1 MPPSN
6 ETKNLELYDFLDAK
20 GFNPISTS
28 GVGKSV
34 DTQLAKAFNF
44 TFKVNN
50 KEYGTFIAS
59 IDNSTLIIFFSKQ
72 AVNPVMSSWA
82 KFLEEIKNKFIGQ
95 SGIKNFKVDAIDKY
109 DEYLA
114 RREFNE
120 NLNEGYYGNK
130 HTSYSNSTP
139 STVKM
144 FIRHNKTIEENDQRF
159 RHVEQIFVENQ
170 LGERFVLPTKKPSE
184 GYVFARHIADGGN
197 PYDERGK
204 HIAQMCEDIKK
215 LGGFLRATRNNQ
227 FNESVDVIIHE
238 AAGRYLDLRETM
250 KKLRSSRGYRDYFEN
265 WTPTL
270 MEENSDNVVAELFTQ
285 QRLDP
290 RIESAL
296 PVLNRLKLNNSII
309 EDVDSDVDLLDEDL
323 IPTQPGDIEELIQL
337 LSDQSDPLFLGPD
350 ATNAI
355 GQIKDY
361 IEDSVLFNRLKN
373 ASGNPDT
380 DAKTII
386 IAWMKE
392 QPDNENLRKVLDG
405 IEEKKADTNST
416 SADEKSQLA
425 SKIAPKSNK
434 DKQNAVKD
442 IPPNATKTSSLTP
455 GASASGNLPE
465 APPLEENI
473 ELSRIRKLS
482 GIQK

>member
-1 MPPSN
+1 
-6 ETKNLELYDFLDAK
+6 
-20 GFNPISTS
+20 
-28 GVGKSV
+28 
-34 DTQLAKAFNF
+34 
-44 TFKVNN
+44 
-50 KEYGTFIAS
+50 
-59 IDNSTLIIFFSKQ
+59 
-72 AVNPVMSSWA
+72 
-82 KFLEEIKNKFIGQ
+82 
-95 SGIKNFKVDAIDKY
+95 
-109 DEYLA
+109 
-114 RREFNE
+114 
-120 NLNEGYYGNK
+120 
-130 HTSYSNSTP
+130 
-139 STVKM
+139 
-144 FIRHNKTIEENDQRF
+144 
-159 RHVEQIFVENQ
+159 
-170 LGERFVLPTKKPSE
+170 
-184 GYVFARHIADGGN
+184 
-197 PYDERGK
+197 
-204 HIAQMCEDIKK
+204 MCEDIKK